1 MSKPYQNFLD
11 RLDSKEPQT
20 KQKYIK
26 DIKYYLQFLKVKD
39 PNLLIIKK
47 FYTPQETQKIEDKIV
62 SYITFLKK
70 QGLSHNTIK
79 GRKSAIEFFYV
90 ANRINLNW
98 KHISGYI
105 PRPTQARQ
113 DIAYSIEDIQKMLN
127 VATSERDR
135 FLIYLLS
142 STGMRIGA
150 LTDLKYGNVEP
161 VEPEGYLGKHLYK
174 IIVYKGHRSEYYTFT
189 SFECAEALDSYIE
202 YRKRMGENITD
213 NSPLLRNPVNS
224 NLAHVKK
231 PNKVKPVKTFVHPI
245 YRITQKAGL
254 RIRTNDRQ
262 TQHKHMLDHA
272 FRKFTISQME
282 KANMKYEAR
291 EYLTAHKTSRGL
303 DNNYLRMSV
312 EDRLIEYLKVIPYL
326 TISQEHVYRE
336 KYMEADLTA
345 NQKLESLRKEKDR
358 ELLHMKK
365 RYESE
370 VESIREE
377 TNHKFDQIMAMIQ
390 QNPKLA
396 QIKPEVLSN
405 RVRKGA
411 QLNQD

>member
-1 MSKPYQNFLD
+1 LSKPFQNFLD

-26 DIKYYLQFLKVKD
+26 DIRYYLQFLKVKD
-39 PNLLIIKK
+39 PNFLIIKK
-47 FYTPQETQKIEDKIV
+47 FYTPQETQRVEDKIV
-62 SYITFLKK
+62 RYIIFLKK
-70 QGLSHNTIK
+70 QGLSYNTIK

-90 ANRINLNW
+90 ANRLNLNW

-105 PRPTQARQ
+105 PRPTQTRQ
-113 DIAYSIEDIQKMLN
+113 DIAYSIEDILKMLN

-150 LTDLKYGNVEP
+150 LTDLKYGNIEP
-161 VEPEGYLGKHLYK
+161 VKPEGYLGKHIYK

-245 YRITQKAGL
+245 YRITHKTGL
-254 RIRTNDRQ
+254 RTRTHDRQ
-262 TQHKHMLDHA
+262 TLHKHMLDHA

-291 EYLTAHKTSRGL
+291 EYLTGHKTSRGL

-312 EDRLIEYLKVIPYL
+312 EDRLTEYLKAIPYL

-345 NQKLESLRKEKDR
+345 SQKLESLRKEKDR
-358 ELLHMKK
+358 ELQDLKK
-365 RYESE
+365 KYESE
-370 VESIREE
+370 IESIRVE
-377 TNHKFDQIMAMIQ
+377 TNQKFDQLFALIRRYP
-390 QNPKLA
+390 NLA
-396 QIKPEVLSN
+396 NIKPEVLAEK
-405 RVRKGA
+405 V
-411 QLNQD
+411 L

>member
-1 MSKPYQNFLD
+1 LNKPYQNFLD

-26 DIKYYLQFLKVKD
+26 DIRYYLQFLNVKD
-39 PNLLIIKK
+39 PNLLISKK

-70 QGLSHNTIK
+70 QELSHNTIK

-105 PRPTQARQ
+105 PRPTQTRQ

-150 LTDLKYGNVEP
+150 LTDLKYGNIEP
-161 VEPEGYLGKHLYK
+161 VKPEGYQGKYLYK
-174 IIVYKGHRSEYYTFT
+174 IIVYKGHRLEYYTFT

-202 YRKRMGENITD
+202 YRRRMGEIITD

-254 RIRTNDRQ
+254 RTRTHNRQ

-291 EYLTAHKTSRGL
+291 EFLTAHKTSRGL

-312 EDRLIEYLKVIPYL
+312 EDRLTEYLKVIPYL

-358 ELLHMKK
+358 ELQDMKEK
-365 RYESE
+365 YESE

-377 TNHKFDQIMAMIQ
+377 TNQKFNQIMTMIQ
-390 QNPKLA
+390 QNPQLA
-396 QIKPEVLSN
+396 QIKPEILTS
-405 RVRKGA
+405 KKASSAGSK
-411 QLNQD
+411 

>member
-1 MSKPYQNFLD
+1 MGKPYQNFID

-26 DIKYYLQFLKVKD
+26 DLKYYLRFLKVD
-39 PNLLIIKK
+39 NPNLLITKR
-47 FYTPQETQKIEDKIV
+47 FYSPKEIQNIEDKIV
-62 SYITFLKK
+62 NYICFLKK
-70 QGLSHNTIK
+70 QDLSHNTIK
-79 GRKSAIEFFYV
+79 GRKSAIEFFYI

-105 PRPTQARQ
+105 PRPTQTRQ

-150 LTDLKYGNVEP
+150 LTDLKYGNIEP
-161 VEPEGYLGKHLYK
+161 IKPEGYLDKHLYK
-174 IIVYKGHRSEYYTFT
+174 IIVYKGHRSEYYAFT

-254 RIRTNDRQ
+254 RTRTHDRQ
-262 TQHKHMLDHA
+262 SQHKHMLDHA

-282 KANMKYEAR
+282 RANMKYEAR

-312 EDRLIEYLKVIPYL
+312 KDRLTEYLKAIPYL
-326 TISQEHVYRE
+326 TISQEHVFRE

-345 NQKLESLRKEKDR
+345 SQKLESLRKEKDR
-358 ELLHMKK
+358 ELQDMKNA
-365 RYESE
+365 YESE

-377 TNHKFDQIMAMIQ
+377 TNQKFNQIMAMIQ
-390 QNPKLA
+390 QNPQLA
-396 QIKPEVLSN
+396 QIKPEVLANKKS
-405 RVRKGA
+405 KLGA
-411 QLNQD
+411 T